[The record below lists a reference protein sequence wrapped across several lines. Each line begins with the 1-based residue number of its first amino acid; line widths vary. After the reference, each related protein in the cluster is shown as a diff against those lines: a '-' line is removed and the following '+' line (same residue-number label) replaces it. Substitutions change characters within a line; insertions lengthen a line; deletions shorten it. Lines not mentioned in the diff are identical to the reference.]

1 MTSDEEVEGGLDPT
15 DPTDAEVLAGNGG
28 SSGMVGFLGGLV
40 LGALIGA
47 GIALLV
53 APERGAVVR
62 RRLKRRWHKTRDD
75 ARQGLR
81 RFKHD
86 VEREAA
92 RRRRWLERAAEREG
106 A

>member
-1 MTSDEEVEGGLDPT
+1 MTSEDQVDGELNPADDDMLPEDHRG
-15 DPTDAEVLAGNGG
+15 A
-28 SSGMVGFLGGLV
+28 SGMVGFVSGLV

-62 RRLKRRWHKTRDD
+62 RRLKRRWRQARAETRRGVD
-75 ARQGLR
+75 
-81 RFKHD
+81 RFKRD

-92 RRRRWLERAAEREG
+92 RRRRWLRETAEREG